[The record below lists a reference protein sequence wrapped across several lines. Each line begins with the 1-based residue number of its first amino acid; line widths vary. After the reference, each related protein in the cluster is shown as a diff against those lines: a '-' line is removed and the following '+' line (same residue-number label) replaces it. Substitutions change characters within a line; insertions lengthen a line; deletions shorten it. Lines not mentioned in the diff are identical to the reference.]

1 MTTQDAGP
9 RIPSYLYGME
19 EQEHAS
25 GTVRSARRG
34 TTLAALGGALIGAL
48 TGLAGS
54 VLLYV
59 QADKTQRTT
68 SQARQADV
76 RRAAY
81 AGLGTNFQTF
91 KSEIQGVRNYVTAP
105 VSTQEEREHQYND
118 RYIPA
123 YAKLT
128 QAEVTVRL
136 VGTDSGKQAMARS
149 VTLRENLR
157 DMVAAAFTATTLDNL
172 KFTKEFNVALMKYEQ
187 AINAI
192 LDKATEEVL

>member
-1 MTTQDAGP
+1 MD
-9 RIPSYLYGME
+9 
-19 EQEHAS
+19 EQEHES

-54 VLLYV
+54 MLVYV
-59 QADKTQRTT
+59 QADRTLKVT
-68 SQARQADV
+68 SEARQADV

-81 AGLGTNFQTF
+81 AGLGSNFQTF
-91 KSEIQGVRNYVTAP
+91 KSEIIGVRNYV
-105 VSTQEEREHQYND
+105 VSSASTPEEREHQYND

-128 QAEVTVRL
+128 QGEVTVRL
-136 VGTDSGKQAMARS
+136 VGTDSGKQAMAQS
-149 VTLRENLR
+149 VPLREDLK
-157 DMVAAAFTATTLDNL
+157 DMVAVAFTATTLDRL
-172 KFTKEFNVALMKYEQ
+172 EFAKKFEDALMKYEQ

-192 LDKATEEVL
+192 LDKVTEEVL